1 MRPMV
6 ARRHIDP
13 LVFAIASVVAALIL
27 VAIVA
32 IPQYLSKEARLE
44 TFRAHVGEIGQ
55 LAASV
60 VDGDLHRQL
69 LNPENYSD
77 DLYKRALAPL
87 VRFHSADPDIFYVYT
102 MVDRG
107 GVPYFVLDTA
117 KSLELHTKHELRAS
131 DYMEKFELDDDDDG
145 DWLRQIASG
154 KTYITPEFEQDDYG
168 TFLTAHV
175 PIYDSQNR
183 YSGFVGVDFD
193 TQYYAK
199 RESQFRSIAIA
210 SLAAALLLALAI
222 GYFVA
227 RYHTTMQRRMQEL
240 HDISIHDSLT
250 GLLNRRGAMEVIKKA
265 LEAHIG
271 KSAVLLV
278 DINNLTTINDTS
290 GHVAGDAVLART
302 SEAIRDNLRK
312 GDQCS
317 RLGDEFMIYAPN
329 CDAAGAV
336 EMAEKILATLSEE
349 GMLLVGAPFSVSVG
363 VATCDGDGAEF
374 ARMLRDAEAAM
385 RQARS
390 DGDRIGVAPPLEACG
405 TLMGEDGAA

>member
-1 MRPMV
+1 MV
-6 ARRHIDP
+6 SRRRIDP
-13 LVFAIASVVAALIL
+13 LVFAIASLVAALTL
-27 VAIVA
+27 VTIVA
-32 IPQYLSKEARLE
+32 IPQYLSREARLE

-69 LNPENYSD
+69 LNPKNYSD

-117 KSLELHTKHELRAS
+117 KSPELHTTHELQAS

-154 KTYITPEFEQDDYG
+154 KTYITPEFEHDDYG

-175 PIYDSQNR
+175 PIYDSQRR

-193 TQYYAK
+193 TQYYAQ
-199 RESQFRSIAIA
+199 RESRFRSIAIA
-210 SLAAALLLALAI
+210 SLVAALLLALAI

-227 RYHTTMQRRMQEL
+227 RYHATMQRRMQEL

-302 SEAIRDNLRK
+302 SEAIRDNLRE

-336 EMAEKILATLSEE
+336 EMAEKILANLSEE

-390 DGDRIGVAPPLEACG
+390 DGDRIGVAPPSEACG
-405 TLMGEDGAA
+405 TLMGEDDTD